1 MKNPPPRDAG
11 FVAAVEVV
19 YLGIAALVMVVF
31 IGYLGRLSAAG
42 VQVTNSAQDAA
53 RAASIADDPD
63 EASAAAARAVERSGL
78 PTRCQG
84 SPSVAMSWEPSELG
98 TWRGALVSVTVSCTV
113 ANQSLTGV
121 WTPGVR
127 TVTVTDQQIVD
138 RFRR

>member
-1 MKNPPPRDAG
+1 MPTRNDAG
-11 FVAAVEVV
+11 FIGAVEVV
-19 YLGIAALVMVVF
+19 YLAIAALVMVVF

-53 RAASIADDPD
+53 RAASLADDPGAA
-63 EASAAAARAVERSGL
+63 EAAASSAVNRSGL
-78 PTRCQG
+78 PGRCSG
-84 SPSVAMSWEPSELG
+84 GPSMAFSWEPSELG
-98 TWRGALVSVTVSCTV
+98 TWRGALVTVSVTCTV

-138 RFRR
+138 RYRR

>member
-1 MKNPPPRDAG
+1 MKTPPPRDAG

-63 EASAAAARAVERSGL
+63 EASTAAARAVERSGL

-84 SPSVAMSWEPSELG
+84 YNLPG
-98 TWRGALVSVTVSCTV
+98 GAGNLHEKFSQDLSSGCQGQYWH
-113 ANQSLTGV
+113 AHSRPRHPRLQCPPHNH
-121 WTPGVR
+121 
-127 TVTVTDQQIVD
+127 IA
-138 RFRR
+138 